1 MIHSK
6 GKRYIDK
13 DQLTDAGII
22 LVTSEDPLSRAIM
35 SITKQ
40 EFSSIGFYYKSSV
53 SGSNRIQ
60 IVIVDVFGVKTPE
73 WIKSGDTLDDL
84 IHNPLIAQIAVKGLR
99 DVIDGSGKI
108 NVEKTKELHTLFRS
122 SIAEVTSISGEP
134 SMREALAQI
143 FGYRIEPAI
152 HNNINTAVEMVNK
165 VIQKMGKWDDIP
177 QDNTITINKYELPEE
192 NKMDAS
198 AKVKLLEYFGSALHQ
213 YNVKNPGVS
222 NKQIQSYIVPNKLFG
237 DLYYIKLP
245 EKNSLIK
252 ELALSEM
259 IRHHRPYLT
268 QAISTFVEMLLLD
281 NEFFGIV
288 LKGINETRSKQD
300 NERLKTIL
308 KDVIDDHSVNKLVD
322 WIGSGKI
329 NVSELKTFITET
341 QSKYNNINSIISD
354 RSSDVITR
362 GLSDTDSVNIN
373 GIANLSDVNDEIL
386 LIRSTNEFNNALK
399 DLYTSVS
406 NAVQSVNKGDT
417 ICIELNSLI
426 DTTNTLL
433 KLSQSEYTPLSKPCE
448 NTSYQSIVSTSGYT
462 KIPITLRSGEKV
474 VIPLVNPNLEQYDR
488 EMLLEILEILDILPD
503 SPESHKYDRLRS
515 CIAKELS
522 IR

>member
-53 SGSNRIQ
+53 SGSNRVQ

-99 DVIDGSGKI
+99 DVIDKSGKI
-108 NVEKTKELHTLFRS
+108 NVEKTKELHMLFRS
-122 SIAEVTSISGEP
+122 SIAEVTSTCGEP
-134 SMREALAQI
+134 SMREALSQI

-152 HNNINTAVEMVNK
+152 HNNINTAVEMVNR
-165 VIQKMGKWDDIP
+165 VIQKMGKWDDVP
-177 QDNTITINKYELPEE
+177 QDNTIIMNKYEPPEE
-192 NKMDAS
+192 NKIDAS

-213 YNVKNPGVS
+213 YSVKNPGVS

-237 DLYYIKLP
+237 DLYYVKLP
-245 EKNSLIK
+245 ERNSLIK
-252 ELALSEM
+252 ELALSEA
-259 IRHHRPYLT
+259 IKHHRPYLT

-281 NEFFGIV
+281 NEFFTIV

-308 KDVIDDHSVNKLVD
+308 KDVIDDHSVNKILD
-322 WIGSGKI
+322 WISSGKI
-329 NVSELKTFITET
+329 NVPELKTLITET
-341 QSKYNNINSIISD
+341 QNKYTHINSIISD
-354 RSSDVITR
+354 SNSE
-362 GLSDTDSVNIN
+362 
-373 GIANLSDVNDEIL
+373 NLTTMDLPDLPDVNDEIL
-386 LIRSTNEFNNALK
+386 LVTSTNEFNNALK

-433 KLSQSEYTPLSKPCE
+433 KLSQTKYTPLSKPCE
-448 NTSYQSIVSTSGYT
+448 NTSYQSIVSTSGDT

-474 VIPLVNPNLEQYDR
+474 VIPLVNPSLEEYDR